1 MLEDYVPPSG
11 WAEIFG
17 DSRLLTTGEG
27 SPLLRRNKHEWVL
40 MATRLVRF
48 WAYDEAHQSMPE
60 FAPSEPGYR
69 QWKFLCS
76 IAEQANELDDT

>member
-1 MLEDYVPPSG
+1 MLHHDYVPPKG
-11 WAEIFG
+11 WDIFA
-17 DSRLLTTGEG
+17 DSRPRISGEG
-27 SPLLRRNKHEWVL
+27 SPLLRRNKYEWVL

-48 WAYDEAHQSMPE
+48 WAHDEAYKSMPE
-60 FAPSEPGYR
+60 FARGEPGYK

>member
-1 MLEDYVPPSG
+1 MLEDYIPPSG
-11 WAEIFG
+11 IDIFS
-17 DSRLLTTGEG
+17 DVRMIDTGG
-27 SPLLRRNKHEWVL
+27 GTPLIRRNKHEWVR

-76 IAEQANELDDT
+76 IAEQINELDDT